1 MDKKNNEQK
10 LKNLGVAS
18 MSTAFTLLLSLFL
31 YLVHLFQLVL
41 CDLLHCYSSNR
52 TRLQEDADTN
62 AHSVITE
69 TGRSEVEEGG

>member
-1 MDKKNNEQK
+1 
-10 LKNLGVAS
+10 